1 MWWLTIPVLIYS
13 AGLFILWLTLT
24 RRGKA
29 VAPGIAGIARVSVIV
44 SARNEQKHISNL
56 LWSLVRQ
63 DYPNDLLEII
73 IVNDNSTDRT
83 PIIVSEFIED
93 NKDKPGPKIRLIY
106 NPFSGKKKAVRY
118 GIEKA
123 SGEIIITTDADCV
136 VGPGWVSSH
145 ASWYRAR
152 PIERAKTDRNS
163 PAGPTPDDDSQLT
176 DTVRVSDADM
186 VLASVYQEPARGFW
200 SQFGVFEFSALQAI
214 TQAAAE
220 AGSPVMC
227 NAANMSFR
235 REVYLRHSGELR
247 EDLPSGDDMFLLEA
261 VMRGGGA
268 AMHDGRSTAAV
279 ETAGAVTA
287 AALLRQRA
295 RWASTALHLRGA
307 PVITLATAT
316 AACNAAVTAAAA
328 ASCFSAAYLP
338 VVAAMYGIKAIP
350 DFLLISR
357 EMKKRGNRIR
367 VMQFIGS
374 ELLYPFYFLVVWVMS
389 RFPSSR
395 KFRGK

>member
-1 MWWLTIPVLIYS
+1 MWWLILPVAVYS
-13 AGLFILWLTLT
+13 AGLLILWRILA
-24 RRGKA
+24 RRREA
-29 VAPGIAGIARVSVIV
+29 VVPDNAYAATVSVV
-44 SARNEQKHISNL
+44 VAARNEENHIANL
-56 LWSLVRQ
+56 LGRLVRQ
-63 DYPNDLLEII
+63 DYPDEFLEII
-73 IVNDNSTDRT
+73 VVNDNSTDRT
-83 PIIVSEFIED
+83 PILVSEFID
-93 NKDKPGPKIRLIY
+93 SLRNKPGPRMRLIY
-106 NPFSGKKKAVRY
+106 NPFSGKKRAVRY

-123 SGEIIITTDADCV
+123 AGNIILTTDADCV
-136 VGPGWVSSH
+136 VGPGWVRSH

-152 PIERAKTDRNS
+152 PTGRVKTDGDS
-163 PAGPTPDDDSQLT
+163 PAGTTPADDNQLT
-176 DTVRVSDADM
+176 DAATVPDADI
-186 VLASVYQEPARGFW
+186 VLASVYHEAAGGFW
-200 SQFGVFEFSALQAI
+200 PQFGVFEFSALQAI
-214 TQAAAE
+214 TE
-220 AGSPVMC
+220 ATAVAGFPVMC

-235 REVYLRHSGELR
+235 REVYLRYSGELR

-295 RWASTALHLRGA
+295 RWASKALHLRGA

-316 AACNAAVTAAAA
+316 AACNAAVTAAAV

-374 ELLYPFYFLVVWVMS
+374 GLLYPFYFLVVWVMS